1 MKEEAGK
8 YIFKGIAMPK
18 SSIRLYSH
26 INITEINRQ
35 KKIVIL
41 NTKMV

>member
-1 MKEEAGK
+1 MKEETGK
-8 YIFKGIAMPK
+8 YVYKGIAMPK

-26 INITEINRQ
+26 INITEINKQ

-41 NTKMV
+41 NTRVV